1 MGVTMGIVK
10 AGAWEAIHPAQYA
23 MKTAPSKPPPGT
35 LMTLLPYADEE
46 DRSHPEHAALEVSSK
61 KAKARAAN
69 YLSEL
74 DPQAHSGPE
83 SHRSSFYENLALLK
97 HLPLHRPPLNGHV
110 DFVAGNK
117 SLQIKLQLDPGF
129 VAGWSMILKTI
140 LIIVRFR
147 NHS

>member
-1 MGVTMGIVK
+1 MGIVR
-10 AGAWEAIHPAQYA
+10 AGAWEAKHPAKYA
-23 MKTAPSKPPPGT
+23 MKTAPSKPPPGPWST
-35 LMTLLPYADEE
+35 LTTLLPYANEE

-61 KAKARAAN
+61 TAKARAAK

-97 HLPLHRPPLNGHV
+97 HLPLHRPPLSGHI

-117 SLQIKLQLDPGF
+117 SLQIKLQLDPGLRDR
-129 VAGWSMILKTI
+129 VAYEFKNNTNNSKD
-140 LIIVRFR
+140 
-147 NHS
+147 